1 MLLQGLGKYE
11 YYNSKNE
18 PRSEN
23 GRNDKTY
30 NKHIKGVEVE
40 FFSVEGEIFSP
51 MPKFQSKTSFLLPIA
66 NFQVKDGFFLPRKN
80 SFE

>member
-30 NKHIKGVEVE
+30 NKHIKGVEVIL
-40 FFSVEGEIFSP
+40 FS
-51 MPKFQSKTSFLLPIA
+51 
-66 NFQVKDGFFLPRKN
+66 
-80 SFE
+80 